1 VTIPRM
7 DASPRLR
14 QRPLLT
20 VVTATMA
27 STVAALPVWLVGALS
42 IFMAEEFRFGGT
54 ELGRSVSIYFGTAGL
69 VAWSAGGLAERLGS
83 RRSILLATAASLVA
97 TLGVAVLARHW
108 LHIALGLVVA
118 GMGSSL
124 MLPATNLAIARA
136 APISRMGLSFGIK
149 QASVPFATFIAG
161 SSIPLLGLRVGWRAA
176 FFLVAGLALAL
187 LAVSGRW
194 LPEAGRVPSTTAS
207 DETKATVVTDVDRS
221 VPRSMALLGVAAAL
235 AVMAATAANAFL
247 VPTLVGSGIVAATA
261 GVLLSVG
268 GLSSVFA
275 RISMGWFADTHVGD
289 NFLRLSA
296 LFLAGSVGAWAMFS
310 LGTVPAVS
318 VATGGVILLFGAG
331 WGWNGLFHY
340 TLIQEFPGRPAFAT
354 GVTQMG
360 IRLGGVVGPL
370 TFGLLVDG
378 GNPRIAW
385 GAAAG
390 CLTASAIV
398 VLLARAHA
406 GRER

>member
-1 VTIPRM
+1 MTIARM
-7 DASPRLR
+7 DATPRGR

-42 IFMAEEFRFGGT
+42 IFMAEEFRFDGA

-83 RRSILLATAASLVA
+83 RRSILLATTTSLVA
-97 TLGVAVLARHW
+97 ALGIAVLARHW
-108 LHIALGLVVA
+108 LHIALGLIVA
-118 GMGSSL
+118 GAGSSL

-161 SSIPLLGLRVGWRAA
+161 SSIPLLGLKVGWRAA
-176 FFLVAGLALAL
+176 FFLVAGLAVVL
-187 LAVSGRW
+187 LVVSGRW
-194 LPEAGRVPSTTAS
+194 LPEAGRAPSTTAN
-207 DETKATVVTDVDRS
+207 DEAKAAVATDVDRS

-247 VPTLVGSGIVAATA
+247 VPTLVDSGVAAATA

-275 RISMGWFADTHVGD
+275 RISMGWYADTRVGD

-296 LFLAGSVGAWAMFS
+296 LFLTGSVGAWAMFS
-310 LGTVPAVS
+310 LGVVPAVS
-318 VATGGVILLFGAG
+318 IAAVGVVLLFGAG

-340 TLIQEFPGRPAFAT
+340 TLIKEFPERPAFAT
-354 GVTQMG
+354 GVTQIG

-370 TFGLLVDG
+370 AFGLLVDVG
-378 GNPRIAW
+378 SPRSAW

-390 CLTASAIV
+390 CLTAAAIV
-398 VLLARAHA
+398 VLVARAHA
-406 GRER
+406 GCAR